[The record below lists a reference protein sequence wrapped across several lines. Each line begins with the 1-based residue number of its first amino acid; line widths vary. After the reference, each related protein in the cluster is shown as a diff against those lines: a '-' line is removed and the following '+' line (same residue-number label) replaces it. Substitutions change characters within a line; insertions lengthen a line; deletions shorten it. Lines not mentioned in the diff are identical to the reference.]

1 MNQSQEQR
9 LEEIFRKNANKE
21 IAIAITGCWGVGKT
35 FLWNNFFRSQTIKE
49 FDTKENF
56 YYEISKQ
63 QYLNVFENK
72 KYAYVSLFG
81 IESLDALKNEIAI
94 KLGWNPYSQY
104 KHAHYGIPQLL
115 KNTLNQFKD
124 IKLSHYGVS
133 SSSRLIESLLFS
145 QVKNAIICF
154 DDFERLSEKLK
165 IQDVMGL
172 ANQLKLERNCQV
184 VLILD
189 EDKAEGE
196 NKKKYAEYKEK
207 LIDETI
213 KITSV
218 EPLIRANTKD
228 IDDDL
233 VNLMIKFAEELEI
246 HNFRFFQKVI
256 KLYSQFLDQLPKVVA
271 DSTKLIILTRI
282 LQGYFISDF
291 GVKYDFQWEDIQL
304 VLEDNQKDWS
314 ERKVKTY
321 KALQNISYNFIHSDV
336 WLSEFKKWFD
346 QVDEL
351 DFGLLKE
358 LASSELISEKN
369 NDYTKSF
376 HAITKKFWKLQA
388 DENFPKDLFEITK
401 KVIGLENLG
410 NISFAIKLLELF
422 GHSDQAIELECITCE
437 WIHEQMIRNRRSFI
451 GINQLGEIRPVFEDY
466 IEKFELSSEH
476 LPILVDAVFK
486 IFVNGAGSSE
496 DELSV
501 EKANKQQWKEL
512 LFIQILQDERFNDI
526 NSSYIV
532 KKILERPTAPNF
544 KASFRTMITEIYEEK
559 GKESEFYKNYMD
571 YLITRLEN

>member
-1 MNQSQEQR
+1 MNHSQEQR

-35 FLWNNFFRSQTIKE
+35 FFWNNFFRSQTIKE

-532 KKILERPTAPNF
+532 KKNTR
-544 KASFRTMITEIYEEK
+544 KAYCLKF
-559 GKESEFYKNYMD
+559 
-571 YLITRLEN
+571 

>member
-9 LEEIFRKNANKE
+9 LEEIFRTNNNNG

-35 FLWNNFFRSQTIKE
+35 FFWNKFR
-49 FDTKENF
+49 ENYKF
-56 YYEISKQ
+56 K
-63 QYLNVFENK
+63 NK
-72 KYAYVSLFG
+72 YVYVSLFG
-81 IESLDALKNEIAI
+81 LESLSDLKTHIYSNIENNHSAIEIPRWI
-94 KLGWNPYSQY
+94 RGLPSILKDTKISQF
-104 KHAHYGIPQLL
+104 GISASA
-115 KNTLNQFKD
+115 KVFD
-124 IKLSHYGVS
+124 
-133 SSSRLIESLLFS
+133 SLMFN
-145 QVKNAIICF
+145 QVKDAVICF
-154 DDFERLSEKLK
+154 DDFERMSNKLDIK
-165 IQDVMGL
+165 DVMGL
-172 ANQLKLERNCQV
+172 ANQLKLEKNCQV
-184 VLILD
+184 ILILD
-189 EDKAEGE
+189 ESKTEE
-196 NKKKYAEYKEK
+196 KNKEKYAEYKEK

-218 EPLIRANTKD
+218 ESLIRANTKD
-228 IDDDL
+228 IDAPL
-233 VNLMIKFAEELEI
+233 VELMVKFADELEI

-532 KKILERPTAPNF
+532 KKILERPTASNF

>member
-9 LEEIFRKNANKE
+9 LEDIFRTNDNNG
-21 IAIAITGCWGVGKT
+21 IAIAITGSWGVGKT
-35 FLWNNFFRSQTIKE
+35 FFWNSFLKVQSIKEQERKYLPLSVRLMHKNFF
-49 FDTKENF
+49 D
-56 YYEISKQ
+56 
-63 QYLNVFENK
+63 K

-81 IESLDALKNEIAI
+81 IENLSDLKAAISTNMSSNYFNQESTKNFEIPTFIKKGLTALREV
-94 KLGWNPYSQY
+94 KLTSSE
-104 KHAHYGIPQLL
+104 YGI
-115 KNTLNQFKD
+115 
-124 IKLSHYGVS
+124 S
-133 SSSRLIESLLFS
+133 SSARIFESVLYA
-145 QVKNAIICF
+145 QVKDAIICF
-154 DDFERLSEKLK
+154 DDFERMSNKLDIK
-165 IQDVMGL
+165 DVMGL

-526 NSSYIV
+526 RV
-532 KKILERPTAPNF
+532 C
-544 KASFRTMITEIYEEK
+544 
-559 GKESEFYKNYMD
+559 
-571 YLITRLEN
+571 

>member
-9 LEEIFRKNANKE
+9 LEDIFRTNDNNG
-21 IAIAITGCWGVGKT
+21 IAIAITGSWGVGKT
-35 FLWNNFFRSQTIKE
+35 FFWNSFLKVQSIKEQERKYLPLSVRLMHKNFF
-49 FDTKENF
+49 D
-56 YYEISKQ
+56 
-63 QYLNVFENK
+63 K

-81 IESLDALKNEIAI
+81 IENLSDLKAAISTNMSSNYFNQESTKNFEIPTFIKKGLTALREV
-94 KLGWNPYSQY
+94 KLTSSE
-104 KHAHYGIPQLL
+104 YGI
-115 KNTLNQFKD
+115 
-124 IKLSHYGVS
+124 S
-133 SSSRLIESLLFS
+133 SSARIFESVLYA
-145 QVKNAIICF
+145 QVKDAIICF
-154 DDFERLSEKLK
+154 DDFERMSNKLDIK
-165 IQDVMGL
+165 DVMGL

-422 GHSDQAIELECITCE
+422 GHSDQAIELECIACE

-532 KKILERPTAPNF
+532 KKILERPTASNF

>member
-1 MNQSQEQR
+1 MNQSQEQH

-486 IFVNGAGSSE
+486 IFVNGAGSTE

-532 KKILERPTAPNF
+532 KKILERPTASNF

>member
-9 LEEIFRKNANKE
+9 LEDIFRTNDNNG
-21 IAIAITGCWGVGKT
+21 IAIAITGSWGVGKT
-35 FLWNNFFRSQTIKE
+35 FFWNSFLKVQSIKEQERKYLPLSVRLMHKNFF
-49 FDTKENF
+49 D
-56 YYEISKQ
+56 
-63 QYLNVFENK
+63 K

-81 IESLDALKNEIAI
+81 IENLSDLKAAISTNMSSNYFNQESTKNFEIPTFIKKGLTALREV
-94 KLGWNPYSQY
+94 KLTSSE
-104 KHAHYGIPQLL
+104 YGI
-115 KNTLNQFKD
+115 
-124 IKLSHYGVS
+124 S
-133 SSSRLIESLLFS
+133 SSARIFESVLYA
-145 QVKNAIICF
+145 QVKDAIICF
-154 DDFERLSEKLK
+154 DDFERMSNKLDIK
-165 IQDVMGL
+165 DVMGL

-532 KKILERPTAPNF
+532 KKILERPTASNF

>member
-1 MNQSQEQR
+1 MNQSQKQR
-9 LEEIFRKNANKE
+9 LEEIFRKNENIG
-21 IAIAITGCWGVGKT
+21 IAISITGSWGVGKT
-35 FLWNNFFRSQTIKE
+35 FFWNSFLKAQSIKE
-49 FDTKENF
+49 QERKYLPLSVRLKHKSFFD
-56 YYEISKQ
+56 
-63 QYLNVFENK
+63 K

-81 IESLDALKNEIAI
+81 IENLSDLKAAISTNMSSNYFNQESTKNFEIPTFIKKGLTALREV
-94 KLGWNPYSQY
+94 KLTSSE
-104 KHAHYGIPQLL
+104 YGI
-115 KNTLNQFKD
+115 
-124 IKLSHYGVS
+124 S
-133 SSSRLIESLLFS
+133 SSARIFESVLYA
-145 QVKNAIICF
+145 QVKDAIICF
-154 DDFERLSEKLK
+154 DDFERMSNKLDIK
-165 IQDVMGL
+165 DVMGL

-532 KKILERPTAPNF
+532 KKILERPTASNF